1 MSMKLTWLCS
11 AWLSAFALPAI
22 AQVNVLTFRND
33 NARTG
38 LDPNE
43 PLLSPA
49 NVKAGQFGRRLSHAV
64 DGNVFAQPL
73 YVAGVPMAAGGV
85 YNVVLVVTDH
95 DSVYA
100 FNADDPAGAGAGPL
114 WQVSFLDA
122 SHGVTTVPWQ
132 DVNCPV
138 IYPEIGITGTPVID
152 PATYTIYF
160 VAFTKETAS
169 DGTVSYVHRLHALD
183 IRSGR
188 ELAASPVEIQ
198 ASVAGS
204 GDGGTTVTFV
214 PESYKQ
220 RAALLLVNGV
230 VYTAWS
236 SECDLGQYH
245 GWIIGYSA
253 DTLQQVAVYNDTPN
267 GSGASFWGAG
277 AGPAAD
283 GSGNLFVVSANGT
296 ASALESWA
304 NFGDSIIKLSPAG
317 GLTVTDYFTPF
328 NQLYLSDNDLDL
340 GSSGALLLP
349 PEAGSTAH
357 PNLLVA
363 AGKEGRIYL
372 IDRDSM
378 GGYQI
383 GSDQGA
389 VQTMPGAVLSV
400 FGAPAYFS
408 GNIYFSAA
416 GDSLKAF
423 RIANASLSPAP
434 VSNSSMALVSPG
446 SSPVISANGS
456 QNGIVWALELGT
468 GAGTLHAF
476 DAADLSKELFSDAPG
491 SYVQFSA
498 PMVADGKV
506 FVGTLDSLVVYGL
519 QPAAAG
525 TIGSVVN
532 GASFNSG
539 IAPGSL
545 ISIFGSNL
553 SQATV
558 TAQQIPLPVSMADTS
573 VLINGARAPLLY
585 VSPGQI
591 NAQVPSQTATGTATV
606 AVETSGVLTPSVSIA
621 VAAAAPE
628 IFVAGPARLL
638 VFDQDGSVN
647 TAANSAEAGSIV
659 TIFLTGSL
667 TGQGTLV
674 APAASID
681 NLPAQIAYAGP
692 APGTV
697 GVAQMN
703 LKVPALQP
711 GDYQL
716 SVTISGVLSNSGLIS
731 VK

>member
-1 MSMKLTWLCS
+1 MYCKLTFLRL
-11 AWLSAFALPAI
+11 AWLSVFTLPAI

-38 LDPNE
+38 LNPNE
-43 PLLSPA
+43 LLLSPS
-49 NVKAGQFGRRLSHAV
+49 NVKTGQFGRRVSHAV

-73 YVAGVPMAAGGV
+73 YVAAVPMAAGGLS
-85 YNVVLVVTDH
+85 NIVLVVTDH

-100 FNADDPAGAGAGPL
+100 FDADAPAGADAGPI
-114 WQVSFLDA
+114 WQVSFLNA
-122 SHGVTTVPWQ
+122 GAGVTTVPWQ
-132 DVNCPV
+132 DVDCPV
-138 IYPEIGITGTPVID
+138 VYPEIGITGTPVID
-152 PATYTIYF
+152 LPTYTIYL
-160 VAFTKETAS
+160 VAFTKETAA

-198 ASVAGS
+198 ASVAGT

-214 PESYKQ
+214 PETYKQ
-220 RAALLLVNGV
+220 RAALLLANGV

-236 SECDLGQYH
+236 SHCDHGQYH

-253 DTLQQVAVYNDTPN
+253 DTLQRVAIYNDTPN

-283 GSGNLFVVSANGT
+283 SNGNLFILSANGT
-296 ASALESWA
+296 FNATQSPADL
-304 NFGDSIIKLSPAG
+304 GDSIIKLAPSA
-317 GLTVTDYFTPF
+317 GLTVSDYFTPF

-349 PEAGSTAH
+349 PETGSAAH

-372 IDRDSM
+372 VDRDLM
-378 GGYQI
+378 GGAQT

-389 VQTMPGAVLSV
+389 VQTIAGAVLPI

-408 GNIYFSAA
+408 GNIYFSGA

-423 RIANASLSPAP
+423 RIADASASPAA
-434 VSNSSMALVSPG
+434 VSTSPEKFVSPG
-446 SSPVISANGS
+446 SSPVVSANGT

-468 GAGTLHAF
+468 GSGALHAF
-476 DAADLSKELFSDAPG
+476 DAMDLSKELFEDAPS
-491 SYVQFSA
+491 SYVQFSS
-498 PMVADGKV
+498 PTVVDGKV

-519 QPAAAG
+519 LPGAAASIAG
-525 TIGSVVN
+525 VVN
-532 GASFNSG
+532 GASFNSAV
-539 IAPGSL
+539 APGSL
-545 ISIFGSNL
+545 LSIFGSNL
-553 SQATV
+553 SKATV

-573 VLINGARAPLLY
+573 VLINGVRAPLLY

-606 AVETSGVLTPSVSIA
+606 AVETSGALTPSASIT
-621 VAAAAPE
+621 VTSAAPE
-628 IFVAGPARLL
+628 IFIASASRLL
-638 VFDQDGSVN
+638 AFNQDGSVN
-647 TAANSAEAGSIV
+647 TAANPAAAG
-659 TIFLTGSL
+659 TIISVYL
-667 TGQGTLV
+667 TGQGSL
-674 APAASID
+674 ASPAASIG

-692 APGTV
+692 VSGTV
-697 GVAQMN
+697 GVAQIN
-703 LKVPALQP
+703 LKVPALQA

-716 SVTISGVLSNSGLIS
+716 SVSIAGVQSNSGLIAI
-731 VK
+731 K

>member
-1 MSMKLTWLCS
+1 M
-11 AWLSAFALPAI
+11 LPAI
-22 AQVNVLTFRND
+22 AQVQLNVLTFRND

-49 NVKAGQFGRRLSHAV
+49 NVKAGQFGRRVSHAV

-73 YVAGVPMAAGGV
+73 YVAAVPMTSGTTGGV
-85 YNVVLVVTDH
+85 HNIVLVATEH

-100 FNADDPAGAGAGPL
+100 FDADDLAGADAAPL
-114 WQVSFLDA
+114 WQVSFINA
-122 SHGVTTVPWQ
+122 NHGVTTVPWQ

-160 VAFTKETAS
+160 VAFTKETAG

-183 IRSGR
+183 IRSGK

-198 ASVAGS
+198 ASVAGT

-220 RAALLLVNGV
+220 RAALLLANGV

-253 DTLQQVAVYNDTPN
+253 DTLQRVAVYNDTPN
-267 GSGASFWGAG
+267 GSAASFWGAG

-283 GSGNLFVVSANGT
+283 SSGNLFVVSANGT
-296 ASALESWA
+296 FSGSEGGTDL
-304 NFGDSIIKLSPAG
+304 GDSIIKLSPAG
-317 GLTVTDYFTPF
+317 GLTLTDYFTPF

-349 PEAGSTAH
+349 PEAGNAAH

-378 GGYQI
+378 GGYHSD
-383 GSDQGA
+383 SDQGA
-389 VQTMPGAVLSV
+389 VQTIAGAVLSI

-408 GNIYFSAA
+408 GNIYFAAA

-423 RIANASLSPAP
+423 RIANASSSLTAP
-434 VSNSSMALVSPG
+434 VSNSPMTFVSPG
-446 SSPVISANGS
+446 SSPVVSANGA
-456 QNGIVWALELGT
+456 QNGIVWALELGSGS
-468 GAGTLHAF
+468 GALHAF

-491 SYVQFSA
+491 SYVQFSS

-506 FVGTLDSLVVYGL
+506 FVGTLDTLVVYGL
-519 QPAAAG
+519 LPGTAG
-525 TIGSVVN
+525 RISGMVN

-539 IAPGSL
+539 VAPGSL

-558 TAQQIPLPVSMADTS
+558 TAQQIPLPISMADTS
-573 VLINGARAPLLY
+573 VLINGVRAPLLY

-591 NAQVPSQTATGTATV
+591 NAQVPSQTATGTATI
-606 AVETSGVLTPSVSIA
+606 AVETSGVLTPSVSIK

-628 IFVAGPARLL
+628 IFMAGATRLL

-647 TAANSAEAGSIV
+647 TAANPAAAGSIV
-659 TIFLTGSL
+659 TIYL
-667 TGQGTLV
+667 TGQGAL
-674 APAASID
+674 ASPSASIG
-681 NLPAQIAYAGP
+681 NLPAQIAYAGET
-692 APGTV
+692 PGTV

-716 SVTISGVLSNSGLIS
+716 SVTMGGVPSNSGLIS

>member
-1 MSMKLTWLCS
+1 MKLTSPYFAWLCV
-11 AWLSAFALPAI
+11 LGLPAI

-38 LDPNE
+38 LNPNE

-49 NVKAGQFGRRLSHAV
+49 NVKAGQFARRVSHAV

-73 YVAGVPMAAGGV
+73 YVAAVPIASAAGGGV
-85 YNVVLVVTDH
+85 HNIVLVVTDH
-95 DSVYA
+95 DSAYA
-100 FNADDPAGAGAGPL
+100 FDADDPAGADPGPL
-114 WQVSFLDA
+114 WQVSFLNA
-122 SHGVTTVPWQ
+122 SRGVTTVPWQ

-152 PATYTIYF
+152 LATYTIYF
-160 VAFTKETAS
+160 VAYTKETAS

-198 ASVAGS
+198 ASVAGT

-214 PESYKQ
+214 PETYKQ
-220 RAALLLVNGV
+220 RAALLLANGV

-253 DTLQQVAVYNDTPN
+253 DTLQRVAVYNDTPN

-283 GSGNLFVVSANGT
+283 SSGNLFVVSANGT
-296 ASALESWA
+296 FDLSESGPDL
-304 NFGDSIIKLSPAG
+304 GDSIIKLSPSG

-328 NQLYLSDNDLDL
+328 NQLFLSDNDLDL

-349 PEAGSTAH
+349 PEAGTTAH

-378 GGYQI
+378 GGYHSD
-383 GSDQGA
+383 SDQGA
-389 VQTMPGAVLSV
+389 VQTIAGAVLSV

-408 GNIYFSAA
+408 GNVYFSAA

-423 RIANASLSPAP
+423 RIANASSSPAP
-434 VSNSSMALVSPG
+434 VSNSSMTLVSPG
-446 SSPVISANGS
+446 SAPVVSADGT
-456 QNGIVWALELGT
+456 QNGIVWALELGS
-468 GAGTLHAF
+468 GAGALHAF

-491 SYVQFSA
+491 SYVQFSS
-498 PMVADGKV
+498 PTVADGKV
-506 FVGTLDSLVVYGL
+506 FVGTLDSVVVYGL
-519 QPAAAG
+519 VPGAAG
-525 TIGSVVN
+525 SIGSVVN

-539 IAPGSL
+539 VAPGSL

-558 TAQQIPLPVSMADTS
+558 TAQQIPLPISMADTA
-573 VLINGARAPLLY
+573 VLINGVRAPLLY

-606 AVETSGVLTPSVSIA
+606 AVETSGVLTPSVSVTITA
-621 VAAAAPE
+621 TAPE
-628 IFVAGPARLL
+628 IFIAGATRLL
-638 VFDQDGSVN
+638 AFDQDGSVN
-647 TAANSAEAGSIV
+647 TATNPAAAGSIV
-659 TIFLTGSL
+659 TIYL
-667 TGQGTLV
+667 TGQGAL
-674 APAASID
+674 ASPAASIG

-692 APGTV
+692 TPGTV

-716 SVTISGVLSNSGLIS
+716 SVTMGGVRSNSGLIS